1 MPRKTSK
8 PIESYDHGGSER
20 LNNPQVGLVNSRT
33 DPEADSK
40 VYFHAPSAANEHD
53 PHIDPELTWDGKSE
67 ASPSGPELA
76 WAEKEE
82 RGEFT
87 VPTVSLHVHE
97 RIDPRSI
104 IEAVQRPET
113 PPGQRALFEHPDENP
128 PFRKAIEFYKH
139 SHGWSNR
146 LIAGDSLLVMNSLLE
161 KENLGGGVQM
171 VYIDPPYGIKYGSN
185 FQPFVQQREVRDGKA
200 EHLSREPETI
210 KAFRDTWELGIHSYL
225 SYLRDRLKL
234 ARELLSESGSCFV
247 QIGDENVHR
256 VALMMDEI
264 FGAENR
270 IATITFATTSGSS
283 TKYLPEVS
291 DYLLWYSNNKNIAK
305 YHQMYEQVDRTG
317 IIDLFSSYVLVE
329 LPDKTVRKLTPEESF
344 DPNHYL
350 PKKAR
355 LFKATPL
362 TSQGTSTTGRSE
374 AFIWNGTT
382 YHCDDTLQW
391 RVSHEGLKHL
401 AAQNRL
407 HASRDNTSLHWKL
420 YENEVP
426 GRRIN
431 NIWYRQL
438 RSFDKRYV
446 VQTSRFVIQRCM
458 LMTTDPGDLVFDPT
472 CGSGTTAFI
481 AEQWGRR
488 WITCDTSRV
497 ALNIARQRLMTA
509 TFDYYA
515 LAHPDEGVGSGF
527 KYRTVPKVSAG
538 ILAYNEP
545 PQFTTLYDQPD
556 KDSGKHRVTGPFTIE
571 AVPSPTVLS
580 PDTYSTEKALEHPET
595 VEHQETDNSV
605 ARSSPS
611 SRQAEW
617 VSELLASGI
626 RGKAG
631 QRIKFSRLE
640 PLPSVHLAAVG
651 EAFAEDPDNTGERD
665 THRAAVVFGPEH
677 APLEQRQVER
687 AVEEAATHVPQP
699 DLLIFAAFQ
708 FDPEAAKDIDETNWP
723 GNTLLRV
730 EMNTDLQTDDLK
742 KNRTSNESFWLI
754 GQPDIEITTLT
765 ELEEQKYQVSVLGF
779 DYFSLK
785 SGDRISGGRNQ
796 IAVWLL
802 DTDYDGRSLFPRQVF
817 FPMSKK
823 KHGWEKLA
831 KALRSSVDLELVKA
845 YEGTTSLP
853 FKAGEHNRVAV
864 KIVDD
869 RGIESLALRS
879 LGDPS

>member
-1 MPRKTSK
+1 MARKVGK
-8 PIESYDHGGSER
+8 PIESYAHRGSER
-20 LNNPQVGLVNSRT
+20 LNVPPVGLADIKN
-33 DPEADSK
+33 DPESGSK
-40 VYFHAPSAANEHD
+40 TYSHD
-53 PHIDPELTWDGKSE
+53 PHIDPELVWEGKSE
-67 ASPSGPELA
+67 TRPVDSELA
-76 WAEKEE
+76 WAEKKE
-82 RGEFT
+82 RAEFA

-104 IEAVQRPET
+104 IEAVQKPET
-113 PPGQRALFEHPDENP
+113 VPGQESLFELPEENP
-128 PFRKAIEFYKH
+128 PLRKAIEFYEH
-139 SHGWSNR
+139 SQGWSNR

-171 VYIDPPYGIKYGSN
+171 IYIDPPYGMKYGSN
-185 FQPFVQQREVRDGKA
+185 FQPFAQQREVTDGKA
-200 EHLSREPETI
+200 EHLTREPETI

-225 SYLRDRLKL
+225 SYLRDRLLL
-234 ARELLSESGSCFV
+234 AYYLLNESGSCFV

-270 IATITFATTSGSS
+270 MATITFATTSGSS
-283 TKYLPEVS
+283 TKYLPEVG
-291 DYLLWYSNNKNIAK
+291 DYLLWYAKDGTRCK
-305 YHQMYEQVDRTG
+305 YHQLYEKLTRSEIVQ
-317 IIDLFSSYVLVE
+317 LFTPIAGSVE
-329 LPDKTVRKLTPEESF
+329 LPSGECRKLTTEESF
-344 DPNHYL
+344 DPTHYL

-355 LFKATPL
+355 LFQARAL
-362 TSQGTSTTGRSE
+362 TSQGYSTTGRSE
-374 AFIWNGTT
+374 PFIWNEIT
-382 YHCDDTLQW
+382 YHCPDTLHW
-391 RVSHEGLKHL
+391 SVSHPGLERL
-401 AAQNRL
+401 AARNRL
-407 HASRDNTSLHWKL
+407 YAFREGSSLRWKW
-420 YENEVP
+420 YEDEVP

-431 NIWYRQL
+431 NLWHRQMYT
-438 RSFDKRYV
+438 SDKRYV

-472 CGSGTTAFI
+472 CGSGTTAYI

-509 TFDYYA
+509 TFDYYS
-515 LAHPDEGVGSGF
+515 LAQPNEGVDSGF
-527 KYRTVPKVSAG
+527 KYKTVPKVSPA
-538 ILAYNEP
+538 ILAYDEP
-545 PQFTTLYDQPD
+545 PQFTTLYDQPER
-556 KDSGKHRVTGPFTIE
+556 DSKKHRVTGPFTVE

-580 PDTYSTEKALEHPET
+580 FEGDLSEEIREQIET
-595 VEHQETDNSV
+595 AEPPAADNSV
-605 ARSSPS
+605 ARTSPS
-611 SRQAEW
+611 SRQTEW
-617 VSELLASGI
+617 ISELLATGI

-631 QRIKFSRLE
+631 QRIRFTRLE
-640 PLPSVHLAAVG
+640 ALPSAHLAAVG
-651 EAFAEDPDNTGERD
+651 EAFGDDPGNPEEGIS
-665 THRAAVVFGPEH
+665 HRVAVVFGPEH
-677 APLEQRQVER
+677 APLEQKQVER

-723 GNTLLRV
+723 GTALLRA

-742 KNRTSNESFWLI
+742 KGRTSNESFWLV
-754 GQPDIEITTLT
+754 GQPEIEISV
-765 ELEEQKYQVSVLGF
+765 LEEQKYQVSVLGF

-785 SGDRISGGRNQ
+785 SGEHIPGGKKQ

-817 FPMSKK
+817 FPLSKK
-823 KHGWEKLA
+823 KHGWEKLG
-831 KALRSSVDLELVKA
+831 KALRSSIDRELIKA

-853 FKAGEHNRVAV
+853 FEAGEHNRVAV

-879 LGDPS
+879 LGERRT